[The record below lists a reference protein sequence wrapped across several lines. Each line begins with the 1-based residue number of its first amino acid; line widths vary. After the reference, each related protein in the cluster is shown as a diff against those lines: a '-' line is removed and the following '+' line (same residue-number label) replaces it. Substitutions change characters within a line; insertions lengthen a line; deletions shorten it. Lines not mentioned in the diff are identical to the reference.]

1 MASRIFISQPGLLLL
16 IELLIV
22 FIKRIKAA
30 ISGSSADAV
39 RTISL
44 FFSLHL
50 MLLQLWRGEIRSRSC
65 LKWKPSNF
73 FNSVTFFV
81 WCMVATIGP
90 YEASCDEQ
98 SNGRSRVSVVELA
111 LMPPCI
117 SKEVRLYQRN
127 HQGVQP
133 MNSETDLRRQIS
145 R

>member
-30 ISGSSADAV
+30 ISGSFADAV

-98 SNGRSRVSVVELA
+98 SNGRSRVSVVELVLLLRHA
-111 LMPPCI
+111 
-117 SKEVRLYQRN
+117 RL
-127 HQGVQP
+127 
-133 MNSETDLRRQIS
+133 D
-145 R
+145 

>member
-1 MASRIFISQPGLLLL
+1 ML

-81 WCMVATIGP
+81 WCRVATIGT

-111 LMPPCI
+111 LLLRHA
-117 SKEVRLYQRN
+117 RL
-127 HQGVQP
+127 
-133 MNSETDLRRQIS
+133 D
-145 R
+145 